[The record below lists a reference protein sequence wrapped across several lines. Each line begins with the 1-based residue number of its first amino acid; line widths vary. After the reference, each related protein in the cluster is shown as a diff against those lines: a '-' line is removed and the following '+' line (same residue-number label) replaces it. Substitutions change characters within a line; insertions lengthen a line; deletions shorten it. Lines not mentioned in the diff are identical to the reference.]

1 MFKRIVV
8 GFDGSPSSRRAL
20 DVALKIED
28 GADNVTVVSIEENL
42 PQYAAMRGEVD
53 EDKQAADEYF
63 QRIGQEAADFAKT
76 QGREIDFILLRGHAA
91 QLLTEFATSADADLL
106 VIGHSGHSGVWGSF
120 LGTSADKIVR
130 HATCSVLVVR

>member
-1 MFKRIVV
+1 MFNRVVV

-20 DVALKIED
+20 DVALNLQD
-28 GADNVTVVSIEENL
+28 APGTLTVVSIEENL

-53 EDKQAADEYF
+53 EDKRAADDYF
-63 QRIGQEAADFAKT
+63 QRIGQEAVEFAKA
-76 QGREIDFILLRGHAA
+76 QGREVEFKLLRGHAA
-91 QLLTEFATSADADLL
+91 QRLVEFATGADADLV